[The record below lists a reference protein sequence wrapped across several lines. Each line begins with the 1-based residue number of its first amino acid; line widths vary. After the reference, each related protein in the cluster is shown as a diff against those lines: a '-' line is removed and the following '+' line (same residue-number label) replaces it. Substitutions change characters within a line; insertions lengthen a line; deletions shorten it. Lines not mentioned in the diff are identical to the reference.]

1 MIDEW
6 QDVHVPFLKLDV
18 TTGNRKV
25 EQCEKKERKERK
37 KEKGKGKGKESVF
50 FCAGLISTLHV
61 TESRSSPVGAKVC
74 LQKMKSETYLPTYL
88 PTHLP
93 TRFLVPT

>member
-25 EQCEKKERKERK
+25 KQCEKKEREKERK
-37 KEKGKGKGKESVF
+37 KKEKEK
-50 FCAGLISTLHV
+50 
-61 TESRSSPVGAKVC
+61 KVC
-74 LQKMKSETYLPTYL
+74 SSALE
-88 PTHLP
+88 
-93 TRFLVPT
+93 